1 MRPRRTL
8 RLIAALVAALLP
20 VVARAQSLP
29 TLDAPVTDRAG
40 IIDARSATEI
50 DTRIR
55 ALRAATGDTIVVVT
69 VETIA
74 PFGSIEEYAV
84 RLFEQAGIGDR
95 ESDRGLLV
103 LLAVEERRVRIEVG
117 YGLEDVVTDGF
128 AGDVIRSEML
138 PAFRSGDYGP
148 GLLAGVTA
156 LVQRIGAAR
165 NVDVQG
171 VPEPPAEPTVEGPS
185 AFQIVLIVLVLL
197 ALASIASTRG
207 RGPGIRRRGRHW
219 HGGIGGFG
227 GGFGGFGGG
236 GFGGGF
242 GGSRGGGFGGF
253 GGGRSGGGG
262 ASGGW

>member
-1 MRPRRTL
+1 MRTVV
-8 RLIAALVAALLP
+8 RLALLLALTLGP
-20 VVARAQSLP
+20 AGAAAQPLP
-29 TLDAPVTDRAG
+29 PLTAPVNDHAG
-40 IIDARSATEI
+40 VVDARSTAEL
-50 DTRIR
+50 DSRIR
-55 ALRAATGDTIVVVT
+55 ALLAATGDTIVVATVDT
-69 VETIA
+69 VE

-95 ESDRGLLV
+95 ERDRGILV
-103 LLAVEERRVRIEVG
+103 LLAVEQRRVRIEVG
-117 YGLEDVVTDGF
+117 YGLEDIVTDGF
-128 AGDVIRSEML
+128 AGDVIRTEML
-138 PAFRSGDYGP
+138 PAFRSGEYGP

-156 LVQRIGAAR
+156 LIRRISERRGAE
-165 NVDVQG
+165 VEG
-171 VPEPPAEPTVEGPS
+171 LPAAPATQDSEGPS
-185 AFQIVLIVLVLL
+185 AFQIVLIILVLL
-197 ALASIASTRG
+197 ALASIGSTRG